1 MPTSISPM
9 KKSKPSTIA
18 TEVSDSKKLI
28 LGLDPGIARLG
39 FACLCEEDGVLTILD
54 AGVFTTTPQAIE
66 FRLKLIYEFLHDLS
80 QKYSFSCVAME
91 KVFFSKNAKTALSI
105 EAVRGVLMLFGAL
118 QNIKVFQYT
127 PLEIKKTLT
136 MYGKASKHEVQLV
149 AEGILGHSLPAS
161 DDACDAVAV
170 ALCYHLSDG
179 GPEYA
184 SRC

>member
-1 MPTSISPM
+1 M

-18 TEVSDSKKLI
+18 TKSSESKKLI
-28 LGLDPGIARLG
+28 LGLDPGVARLG
-39 FACLCEEDGVLTILD
+39 FACLCEDEGQLSVLD
-54 AGVFTTTPQAIE
+54 AGVFTTTPQALE
-66 FRLKLIYEFLHDLS
+66 YRLKLIFEFLQQLS
-80 QKYSFSCVAME
+80 QKYSFRCVAME

-118 QNIKVFQYT
+118 QDIQVFQYT

-136 MYGKASKHEVQLV
+136 MYGQASKHEVQLV
-149 AEGILGHSLPAS
+149 AEGMLGHSLPAS

>member
-9 KKSKPSTIA
+9 KKSKPFTIA
-18 TEVSDSKKLI
+18 TKELAPKKLI

-39 FACLCEEDGVLTILD
+39 FACLCEDNGILSIQD

-66 FRLKLIYEFLHDLS
+66 LRLKLIYEFLLELS
-80 QKYSFSCVAME
+80 QKYSFTCVAME
-91 KVFFSKNAKTALSI
+91 KVFFSKNVKTALSI
-105 EAVRGVLMLFGAL
+105 EAVRGVLMLFGAMQSL
-118 QNIKVFQYT
+118 QVFQYT
-127 PLEIKKTLT
+127 PLEVKKTLT
-136 MYGKASKHEVQLV
+136 MYGQASKHEVQLV

-184 SRC
+184 SRN